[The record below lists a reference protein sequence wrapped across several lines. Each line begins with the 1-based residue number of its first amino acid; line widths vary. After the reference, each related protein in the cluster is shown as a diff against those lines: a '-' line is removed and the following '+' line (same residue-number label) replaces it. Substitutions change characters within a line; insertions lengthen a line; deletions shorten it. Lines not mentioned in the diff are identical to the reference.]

1 MIKHAI
7 MFREIIRKRYR
18 IFATEEV
25 VEIEESDFLK
35 RFLKL
40 QVSLLLIGGTEGWE
54 NVVRMI
60 NYLERNEDVKKIQ
73 EKINNEF
80 VNGGP
85 VWKVGMWWPGC

>member
-1 MIKHAI
+1 MIKHVI
-7 MFREIIRKRYR
+7 MFREIIRERYR
-18 IFATEEV
+18 IFATEGV

-40 QVSLLLIGGTEGWE
+40 QASLLLIGGTEGWE

-73 EKINNEF
+73 EKIHNEF

-85 VWKVGMWWPGC
+85 VWEVGVWWPGC